1 MNSLVVF
8 GISLAYEALTALLP
22 FFLVF
27 LLFRSGRKQKGIA
40 YPRYHVLGVLVFA
53 VYVLG
58 VYHFTGAGTLYD
70 IKRFIFIPELIN
82 LIPFSNEIDLV
93 AYVLNIVLFVP
104 LGLLAPMIWQKMD
117 KLTNIL
123 GVGLGFTLLI
133 EVSQLLNFRST
144 DVDDVILNVLGAIVG
159 YGLYK
164 LWDKVT
170 ESKYRVNSPLTAE
183 LAMCILLSFAGRF
196 FLYNEMGLMSVIHRF

>member
-1 MNSLVVF
+1 MNILLVF
-8 GISLAYEALTALLP
+8 GISLAYEAVATLMP
-22 FFLVF
+22 FFLIF
-27 LLFRSGRKQKGIA
+27 LLIRNGQKKRGIV
-40 YPRYHVLGVLVFA
+40 YPRYHVPAVLVFA

-82 LIPFSNEIDLV
+82 LIPFSNEIDIV

-104 LGLLAPMIWQKMD
+104 LGLLAPMIWQKSD
-117 KLTNIL
+117 RLTSIL

-144 DVDDVILNVLGAIVG
+144 DIDDVILNVLGAAVG
-159 YGLYK
+159 FVIYK
-164 LWDKVT
+164 LWDKIT
-170 ESKYRVNSPLTAE
+170 KSKYRVNSPVTAE
-183 LAMCILLSFAGRF
+183 LAMCILLAFAGRF
-196 FLYNEMGLMSVIHRF
+196 FLYNEMGLMSLIHRF